1 MNFQGCVLITF
12 EKSLRSLMGGGRPM
26 KIKHCLNDI
35 PCVTSIIFKVL
46 QALQRT
52 KLYIN
57 QFLAPVADI
66 IN

>member
-1 MNFQGCVLITF
+1 
-12 EKSLRSLMGGGRPM
+12 MGGGQPM
-26 KIKHCLNDI
+26 KIKHCLHDI

-46 QALQRT
+46 QALQRA

-57 QFLAPVADI
+57 QFLASVADI

>member
-1 MNFQGCVLITF
+1 
-12 EKSLRSLMGGGRPM
+12 MGGGRPM